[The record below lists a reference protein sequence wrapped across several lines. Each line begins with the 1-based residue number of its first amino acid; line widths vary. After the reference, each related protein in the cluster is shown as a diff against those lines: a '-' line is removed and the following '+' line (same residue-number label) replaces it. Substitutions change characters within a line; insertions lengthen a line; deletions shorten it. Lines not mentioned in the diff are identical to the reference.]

1 MIIRRALHWYHDGT
15 DLIHDDPAGTTLLKF
30 QSGTFAFQQATTVST
45 TGLMTLDS
53 GAAINIEPASGS
65 AILLDGTISVDAG
78 VVTGATSITSTAFL
92 GTLDG
97 VVGGNTPAAITG
109 TTIDATTDF
118 TIGTTVIT
126 DDSIVMTP
134 SASDT
139 ATIAAAANGVL
150 NITTV
155 DAAAAAAHMN
165 FTADGN
171 IQFTP
176 AGAFVVE
183 LGDSHEILLQKGAIG
198 SAAADRVGVSAVDIS
213 GDDTSLAVQSEAGG
227 IIYIGSDTVTGAA
240 AMTYATNA
248 GDLTLKPTTGT
259 VVIDQ
264 AALDDTIL
272 EFKSS
277 DLAHGHTNVHPTD
290 VWLSMKKQSATLGGA
305 RIQAVTDS
313 TGTVGMFFDVG
324 CATDT
329 TRSASAVAPFMFNA
343 YGLNAPGGAAFGA
356 DKNLLT
362 IGNNTTSVRFIFDSD
377 GNSHQDVGTAWT
389 AFDDYQ
395 DVELLDSLRTSLV
408 REDNPKSQVKDNF
421 SKVLAYNK
429 ESMEAMGLVR
439 YNEDTDGRA
448 FVNMSKLTMLLTS
461 TIVQLGIQMR
471 DAKESFDHRLASLE
485 NKILGGS

>member
-1 MIIRRALHWYHDGT
+1 MIVGDGT
-15 DLIHDDPAGTTLLKF
+15 TDPVAE
-30 QSGTFAFQQATTVST
+30 
-45 TGLMTLDS
+45 S
-53 GAAINIEPASGS
+53 GAT
-65 AILLDGTISVDAG
+65 LR
-78 VVTGATSITSTAFL
+78 TSIGV
-92 GTLDG
+92 GTGDN
-97 VVGGNTPAAITG
+97 VEFAAITG

-134 SASDT
+134 STSDT
-139 ATIAAAANGVL
+139 VTIAAATNGVL

-176 AGAFVVE
+176 AGAFIVE
-183 LGDSHEILLQKGAIG
+183 LGDSHEILLQKGDIG
-198 SAAADRVGVSAVDIS
+198 SAAADRVGVSAVDTS
-213 GDDTSLAVQSEAGG
+213 AGNTSLAVQSESGG
-227 IIYIGSDTVTGAA
+227 IIYIGSDTVTGAS

-305 RIQAVTDS
+305 RIQAVTDA

-324 CATDT
+324 CATDS

-408 REDNPKSQVKDNF
+408 REDNPKSRVKDNF